1 VGSMTGRTV
10 LALGLGLASLAG
22 CHGGGGNRSGALTA
36 SEHKYCTLVKQFQD
50 HLPARTADPQPEQ
63 FEAAMTEALQRNAKY
78 FDDLQKVA
86 PDEIR
91 ADVEKA
97 IATLHRVAGGDIS
110 AYEGLDLTKADQW
123 EEDHC
128 R

>member
-1 VGSMTGRTV
+1 MMGRKA
-10 LALGLGLASLAG
+10 LAGVCGLVFLAG
-22 CHGGGGNRSGALTA
+22 CHGNGNRSNALTA

-50 HLPARTADPQPEQ
+50 HLPPRSADPQPEQ
-63 FEAAMTEALQRNAKY
+63 FEAAMNDALSRNAKY

-86 PDEIR
+86 PDEIK
-91 ADVEKA
+91 ADVVQA
-97 IATLHRVAGGDIS
+97 IATLRRVATGDIS
-110 AYEGLDLTKADQW
+110 AYEGLNLTKADQW